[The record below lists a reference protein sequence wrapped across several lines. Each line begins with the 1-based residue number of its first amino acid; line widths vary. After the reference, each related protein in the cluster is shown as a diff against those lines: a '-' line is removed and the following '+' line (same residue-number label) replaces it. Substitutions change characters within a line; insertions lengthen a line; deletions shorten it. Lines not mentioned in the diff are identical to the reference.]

1 MATIYQPLRINGV
14 ISTDKAVLQNLN
26 DICTACGAFLTFD
39 VSQGKWAVIINK
51 AESSVASF
59 DDSNIVGSIT
69 ISETGVRELYN
80 SVSVEFPHREI
91 RDDVDYIDI
100 EIDSADRFENEVDN
114 NLTIRSDLINDPI
127 QAQYIGSIELKQ
139 ARLSKVI
146 KFATDYTSLGL
157 KAGDVI
163 DVTSSMYGFTN
174 KLFRII
180 TLEEIDD
187 DVIGVQITALEYSED
202 IYDDTGLTATERSKS
217 TGILLKEQNTT
228 LRTKD
233 DVDVGNQLTR
243 LLAANLG
250 AALLKKL
257 FSRLAGTETFGPENQ
272 AAEDIDKLLSNAKR
286 PALTAIS
293 MPVSVC
299 EGDTITVTVGHECI
313 SCFFNNPEYEYD
325 WEITGV
331 LEEDIVSIAIN
342 GTALEEVS
350 LTGTIPITTSGTI
363 VIETASTAGFNS
375 SQILTLTCGG
385 ISDSTIIYDV
395 LDYTYETV
403 ASSPSITEGDSV
415 VVTINTTNVADG
427 SVIPYEITGSAT
439 GKVTSPAL
447 TGNITINSNT
457 ASVTIVTN
465 DDGVYQGTQNLRFT
479 IDISPPDN
487 PCHGTWDFT
496 ADITVLD
503 NDTAPPALPS
513 DTTCLYVQVP
523 VVWCAVYD
531 GTDEQMKSY
540 SVRQYAYL
548 PIAQAGEATVS
559 LPTSLTVTK
568 GNPSTISVATTVA
581 VASSSSL
588 GGVPIQVITSFNSVA
603 PKGLITGTTTT
614 VYGYLV

>member
-1 MATIYQPLRINGV
+1 MAFIYTPLKINGV
-14 ISTDKAVLQNLN
+14 ISTEKTVFQNLN
-26 DICTACGAFLTFD
+26 DICTAAGAFLSYD
-39 VSQGKWAVIINK
+39 VAQGKWAVIINK
-51 AESSVASF
+51 PGTSVASF
-59 DDSNIVGSIT
+59 DDSNIIGSVS
-69 ISETGVRELYN
+69 ISETGVSELYN
-80 SVSVEFPHREI
+80 SVSLEFPHKSLK
-91 RDDVDYIDI
+91 DDIDYVDL
-100 EIDSADRFENEVDN
+100 EIDTADRYPNEIDN
-114 NLTIRSDLINDPI
+114 TLNIKSDLINDPV
-127 QAQYIGSIELKQ
+127 QAQYLAGIELKQ
-139 ARLSKVI
+139 SRLSKIVT
-146 KFATDYTSLGL
+146 FRTDYTSLGL
-157 KAGDVI
+157 KAGELI
-163 DVTSSMYGFTN
+163 DLTSNVYGFTN
-174 KLFRII
+174 KIFRII
-180 TLEEIDD
+180 SLEETDE

-202 IYDDTGLTATERSKS
+202 IYDDTGLVARERSKQ

-286 PALTAIS
+286 PTLTSIT
-293 MPVSVC
+293 MPDTIC
-299 EGDTITVTVGHECI
+299 EGGSITITIGHACS

-331 LEEDIVSIAIN
+331 FEEDIISITVN
-342 GTALEEVS
+342 GTELDEVS
-350 LTGTIPITTSGTI
+350 LTGTVAITTSGTI
-363 VIETASTAGFNS
+363 VIETASTAGSTS
-375 SQILTLTCGG
+375 SQTLTITCGG
-385 ISDSTIIYDV
+385 LTDSTIIYDV
-395 LDYTYETV
+395 LDTTFSTTA
-403 ASSPSITEGDSV
+403 ASGTITEGESV
-415 VVTINTTNVADG
+415 VVTVTTTNVANG
-427 SVIPYEITGSAT
+427 TLIPYTITGSAT

-457 ASVTIVTN
+457 ATVTIVTN
-465 DDGVYQGTQNLRFT
+465 DDGVYQGTQNLTFT
-479 IDISPPDN
+479 ISPDVPSN

-496 ADITVLD
+496 APITVLD
-503 NDTAPPALPS
+503 NETAPPP

-523 VVWCAVYD
+523 VVWCALYD

-568 GNPSTISVATTVA
+568 GNPSTISVGTTVA